1 MGPKRKFTTR
11 LCKVQCFTFTF
22 WLCNANVFSDFAFL
36 FYGTRYYWFVQDIPI
51 SKFQPNKKENIEERR
66 RRLWRQGSGWENTF
80 LMITLLKFRSMGM
93 FLFFQDIDILV
104 SECIGYHFHWNDWFR
119 AKFIWRLCTKKGR
132 SGQFIGL
139 QNQISHTF
147 LIPTKLWLQM
157 SMVWKDEIFFV
168 WNIHNLILVFLFT

>member
-93 FLFFQDIDILV
+93 FFFFSRHRYPSLRMYRLSFSLKWLV
-104 SECIGYHFHWNDWFR
+104 SCKIYLKVMYEKGQ
-119 AKFIWRLCTKKGR
+119 IWTIYWTSK
-132 SGQFIGL
+132 S
-139 QNQISHTF
+139 
-147 LIPTKLWLQM
+147 
-157 SMVWKDEIFFV
+157 
-168 WNIHNLILVFLFT
+168 NLSYILNSN